1 MHIDHNIFVKGIQST
16 RKITLT
22 YFDNEIK
29 LNFTKLSVP
38 LYYRPSRHVGNDS
51 DCYYFWFSEAAGAKH
66 FLELPASHIV
76 SMDLTDE
83 VFDPERLTISDEA
96 MSDNK
101 TEKQK
106 LEYKDSTSTEPASAE
121 YDEIAKLAKHL
132 AAKIKASSLSG
143 KEKRSGEG
151 AGNGRQDTEAM
162 QKNL

>member
-1 MHIDHNIFVKGIQST
+1 MHNDHNIFVLGIQKH
-16 RKITLT
+16 RKIRLT

-29 LNFTKLSVP
+29 LNFAKLSVP

-51 DCYYFWFSEAAGAKH
+51 DRYYFWFSEAAGTKH

-76 SMDLTDE
+76 SMDLTDGA
-83 VFDPERLTISDEA
+83 FDPERLIISNEDS
-96 MSDNK
+96 SDNK

-106 LEYKDSTSTEPASAE
+106 LDTKDSTPAEPASAE

-132 AAKIKASSLSG
+132 AAKIKANSLSG

-151 AGNGRQDTEAM
+151 AGNGRQDAEAM

>member
-1 MHIDHNIFVKGIQST
+1 MHNDHNIFVLGIQKH
-16 RKITLT
+16 RKIRLT
-22 YFDNEIK
+22 YFDSEIK

-38 LYYRPSRHVGNDS
+38 LYYCPFRHVGNDS
-51 DCYYFWFSEAAGAKH
+51 DCYYFWFSEAAGVKH

-83 VFDPERLTISDEA
+83 IFDPERLTISDED

-106 LEYKDSTSTEPASAE
+106 LEHKDSTPTEPASAE

-132 AAKIKASSLSG
+132 AAKIKANSSSG

-151 AGNGRQDTEAM
+151 SGNGR
-162 QKNL
+162 